1 MMKTM
6 IVSRQARD
14 EYTDIRRA
22 KNQPFLLTTFESTGN
37 AVSRV
42 KAVLLID
49 LAVAHT
55 PKATSIVMC
64 CSDQSDAPV
73 VASLPS
79 DIDVSQGNCAPS
91 TP

>member
-1 MMKTM
+1 M
-6 IVSRQARD
+6 IVPRQARD
-14 EYTDIRRA
+14 QYTEIRGG
-22 KNQPFLLTTFESTGN
+22 NDQPFFLTTFESTGK

-42 KAVLLID
+42 KTVLLID
-49 LAVAHT
+49 LAVDHT